1 MGRDDLKDQ
10 LFGELRSFGI
20 GCSSDQADLL
30 LEHMFLVLKK
40 NEHLNLTRIIEPT
53 DAVTLHIVDSLVPLS
68 FLPMRAGTRFL
79 DLGTGGGYPGIPL
92 AIMTQ
97 SNGVLLDS
105 VGKKVAAVNEF
116 IQSLSL
122 DSVTAEHARVEDFAR
137 AHSAEFDF
145 VFARAVAQSNVLIE
159 YASPLL
165 KIHGLLVLEKA
176 RPTQQELDAAQ
187 GACSLCGMSF
197 VSRETTELPRD
208 LGHREILIYE
218 KTSAPKLKL
227 PRQAGLAKKEPLGL

>member
-1 MGRDDLKDQ
+1 MNRDALKTQ
-10 LFGELRSFGI
+10 LLEELRSYCI
-20 GCSSDQADLL
+20 GCSSDQADFL

-40 NEHLNLTRIIEPT
+40 NEQLNLTRITEPT

-68 FLPMRAGTRFL
+68 FLPVRAGTRFL

-97 SNGVLLDS
+97 TSGVLLDS

-122 DSVTAEHARVEDFAR
+122 GSVTAVHSRVEDYAR
-137 AHSAEFDF
+137 VHKAEFDF

-159 YASPLL
+159 YAAPLL

-176 RPTQQELDAAQ
+176 RPSQQELDAALV
-187 GACSLCGMSF
+187 ACALCGMSF
-197 VSRETTELPRD
+197 VSRETTELPRN

-227 PRQAGLAKKEPLGL
+227 PRQAGLAKREPLGL